1 MIAELK
7 KFYVLGDGRSYVPY
21 AVSMIMRRLG
31 VKMLQIEVDSLGCTD
46 FDPAAQSLEWNKAER
61 MLISFANPDLQFKL

>member
-1 MIAELK
+1 
-7 KFYVLGDGRSYVPY
+7 
-21 AVSMIMRRLG
+21 MIMKRLG

-46 FDPAAQSLEWNKAER
+46 FDPEHYTLEWNKAER